1 MGLGG
6 KIYAIIA
13 LLIAVALG
21 VAGLGV
27 YSLKSVTAMMEKS
40 VQTGLRTAA
49 MGDILIALKDRA
61 IAVRSI
67 LASND
72 AAEMKELATKEFKR
86 NDDELRAGVAEYAQ
100 NLPADATDDAKGRAA
115 KTLALWDAYDRATA
129 EPIRLTLENTA
140 ARAQR
145 IYLADKAVYDKIDA
159 ALLRLGT
166 ALESEGDEELG
177 FAAMRLRALCNRN
190 QVLMSRLIID
200 TDSSLFE
207 IYVRE
212 IHESENTMNDV
223 LDTLLTRSSPE
234 HRSDF
239 FEIRDHLAAA
249 NKDRQQIID
258 LSLADSSRKGGQA
271 YVVKAVPLQ
280 HEAVEYVHHLVDVAR
295 QGVEDLRHEGNALS
309 QKAIYTTVFGSLIAL
324 TIGAVLAVI
333 IIRAVVRSLNEI
345 INKLGKG
352 AQHVDD
358 ASFEIG
364 HASTALAEGASQQS
378 ASLEET
384 SAAIEQTSAMT
395 KRNAANANEM
405 NEANTQNSKLIAEG
419 ATNVTNMATAMGEIS
434 DSAEKIGK
442 IIKTIQ
448 DIAFQTNL
456 LALNA
461 AVEAARAGE
470 AGKGFAVVAEEV
482 RNLAGRSAQAAQ
494 DTTQLIEGTVSRVKH
509 GSGIATE
516 LERSFKQIE
525 DTSQRVSGFIK
536 EIVTAT
542 NEQSTGIS
550 QIANAVTQVDTATQH
565 NAASSEETAAAS
577 EELAAQAKDL
587 NGMVRDLLQIVSGSR
602 QAAAASGAQHQP
614 PAVKK
619 TPSAKKPVARPK
631 QLAAPSG
638 GKNNQVL
645 PLDESDF

>member
-6 KIYAIIA
+6 KIYAITA
-13 LLIAVALG
+13 LLIVVALC

-72 AAEMKELATKEFKR
+72 EAVMKELATKEFKR
-86 NDDELRAGVAEYAQ
+86 NDAELRAGVAEYAH
-100 NLPADATDDAKGRAA
+100 NLPADAADEAKGRAA

-140 ARAQR
+140 FHAQK
-145 IYLADKAVYDKIDA
+145 IYLADKAVYDKIDQT
-159 ALLRLGT
+159 LLRIGT

-177 FAAMRLRALCNRN
+177 FAAMRLRALSNRN

-200 TDSSLFE
+200 DDSSLFE

-212 IHESENTMNDV
+212 IHDSENTMGAV
-223 LDTLLTRSSPE
+223 LDTLLTKSSPE
-234 HRSDF
+234 HRAEF
-239 FEIRDHLAAA
+239 FEIRDQLAAA
-249 NKDRQQIID
+249 DKDRQQIID
-258 LSLADSSRKGGQA
+258 LSLADSSRKGFQQYA
-271 YVVKAVPLQ
+271 AKAVPLQ
-280 HEAVEYVHHLVDVAR
+280 HEAVEYVSHLVDLAR

-324 TIGAVLAVI
+324 TIGAVLAVV
-333 IIRAVVRSLNEI
+333 IIRAAVAALNEI
-345 INKLGKG
+345 IKKLGMG

-358 ASFEIG
+358 ASYEIG
-364 HASTALAEGASQQS
+364 HASTALAEGASEQS

-384 SAAIEQTSAMT
+384 SAAIEQTAAMT

-405 NEANTQNSKLIAEG
+405 NEANLQNSKLIAEG
-419 ATNVTNMATAMGEIS
+419 AKDVIDMTTAMGEIN

-494 DTTQLIEGTVSRVKH
+494 DTTQLIESTVTRVKH

-516 LERSFKQIE
+516 LEKSFKQIE
-525 DTSQRVSGFIK
+525 QTSQRVSGFIK
-536 EIVTAT
+536 EIVSAT

-587 NGMVRDLLQIVSGSR
+587 NEMVRDLLQIVSGAR
-602 QAAAASGAQHQP
+602 QAAAVSGARPHRAVKNAP
-614 PAVKK
+614 PAKK
-619 TPSAKKPVARPK
+619 TVAPPK
-631 QLAAPSG
+631 RLAAPSG